1 MDKKWLIRRGIL
13 FVVSL
18 GGIAIA
24 ATIPVDPHKIMSK
37 TTNMISPPPANPF
50 SSAIAGAAITEAYGE
65 DIRIGAAVPG
75 LIEDVWVK
83 VWDKVEAGQPLFT
96 IDTREIRAKIEVDKQ
111 EVSVRKRRVELL
123 EIQYQRFLSVTD
135 PRAIS
140 EENVST
146 KLSEL
151 NVARAELER
160 AVSQLEAD
168 EIELERH
175 IVRAPQAGRVLR
187 TTIHKGEFF
196 GDKPGG
202 GGPLPSGTAVINVPF
217 EIVLGNTEYI
227 QIRMDVDEQSASRVR
242 PHKYA
247 IGYPRGVLKRPFE
260 LEFVRIEPFII
271 PKKSLTGESDERIDT
286 RVLQI
291 IYRLR
296 PPDDFPVYFG
306 QQFDVFIEADP
317 VPEYHPEEATTAP
330 KEGAA

>member
-1 MDKKWLIRRGIL
+1 VDKKWLIRRGIVL
-13 FVVSL
+13 VISL

-24 ATIPVDPHKIMSK
+24 ATIPIDPHKIVSK
-37 TTNMISPPPANPF
+37 TTNMISPPPINPF
-50 SSAIAGAAITEAYGE
+50 SAAIAGSAITEAYGE
-65 DIRIGAAVPG
+65 DIRIGAAIPG
-75 LIEDVWVK
+75 LIEETWVK
-83 VWDKVEAGQPLFT
+83 VWDKVEKDQPLFI
-96 IDTREIRAKIEVDKQ
+96 IDTRAIRAKIEVDKQ
-111 EVSVRKRRVELL
+111 EISVRKRRVELL

-140 EENVST
+140 EESIST

-151 NVARAELER
+151 NVARSELER
-160 AVSQLEAD
+160 AVAQLEAD
-168 EIELERH
+168 EVELDRH

-202 GGPLPSGTAVINVPF
+202 GGPLPTGTAVINVPF
-217 EIVLGNTEYI
+217 EIILGNTDYI
-227 QIRMDVDEQSASRVR
+227 QIRMDVDEQSASRVHPNR
-242 PHKYA
+242 KA

-296 PPDDFPVYFG
+296 PPDDFPIYFG

-317 VPEYHPEEATTAP
+317 VPEYHPNGNHSDEAP
-330 KEGAA
+330 S